1 MRKNSKAWQRPKRTS
16 SLSEG
21 HSSTDDHEPLP
32 CVLPPHHHCRQVAAV
47 SQQLDVGSLYKAL
60 LCSLLPKSP
69 GPLSLSLTSN
79 VVTGSGCRPIISF
92 CHIKTPPKEALTA
105 SEMGTGSAHWS
116 AYCCREMTAAAVTS
130 QGVRT
135 CAQTQLHMKTN
146 AAFARA
152 LINSGSSVCDWAGSH
167 HAPGAKSHGQLRPE
181 PEIVLSFSV
190 CLVAACLF

>member
-1 MRKNSKAWQRPKRTS
+1 MWDLFTK
-16 SLSEG
+16 
-21 HSSTDDHEPLP
+21 P
-32 CVLPPHHHCRQVAAV
+32 CCALFYLNRQA
-47 SQQLDVGSLYKAL
+47 
-60 LCSLLPKSP
+60 
-69 GPLSLSLTSN
+69 LSLSLTSN

-135 CAQTQLHMKTN
+135 CAQTQLHMK
-146 AAFARA
+146 AFARA